1 MGLRAVVQLDGALQL
16 AVVVASQLE
25 SITSIFF
32 KTIRTHCHPKKN
44 TDPDPGSS
52 WIRIQYGSGSWSGST
67 TLIETREYLHNFKVK
82 HTVHFWICSKIK
94 RRSKGLDSIL
104 HFFLNTWG
112 SIKTLRRGENTQG
125 VVQGPS
131 ALAGSP
137 WYSEQWKKL
146 YLGGRGWVWK
156 LPRPVA
162 GWWRSASWPY
172 LTPRGEKLV
181 SCEQKLLI
189 SDQWVELSHLNWYI

>member
-1 MGLRAVVQLDGALQL
+1 M
-16 AVVVASQLE
+16 
-25 SITSIFF
+25 
-32 KTIRTHCHPKKN
+32 
-44 TDPDPGSS
+44 
-52 WIRIQYGSGSWSGST
+52 ST
-67 TLIETREYLHNFKVK
+67 V
-82 HTVHFWICSKIK
+82 
-94 RRSKGLDSIL
+94 L

-162 GWWRSASWPY
+162 GLWRSASWPY

-189 SDQWVELSHLNWYI
+189 SDQWVELSHLNWYIYYLGRANKFGQLFSYFGSATRLSGGWRSRYRSQPTVCFPPGQEGLRNTIYLRAVLTIVENLPVFWPGRWVRSDRMTR